1 MAKNKYDIRTQDYK
15 TQRTMAKT
23 FAYMLIGW
31 GTLLVITGCLYVYG
45 AITTPGSKS
54 ANMAAIAGASF
65 ALIGIVLIV
74 LGARNIVA
82 TKAKNKEG
90 EKSETKA
97 FTAVTGAV
105 RKLHFQ
111 GAAAD
116 VFDSEMN
123 IVDGSGNTVFEI
135 SGRTGAFGP
144 KAEIRAAGGS
154 VLGSVRGQ
162 VISTSHVYD
171 IKLSNGHSVRLVRD
185 LLKTPHTIAV
195 GETDWK
201 IKGDDLLN
209 FDFKL
214 RDSKGTLALSGCR
227 RADSH
232 NVEISDTAHDDL
244 CVAIAVVMLHISQQ
258 HHIEVLDSER
268 IANENPMGPSILDEL
283 IGGNNRS

>member
-45 AITTPGSKS
+45 AITTPGSNS
-54 ANMAAIAGASF
+54 SNMAAIAGASF

-144 KAEIRAAGGS
+144 SSARFAARS
-154 VLGSVRGQ
+154 SRPA
-162 VISTSHVYD
+162 TSMTSSFLTA
-171 IKLSNGHSVRLVRD
+171 IL
-185 LLKTPHTIAV
+185 
-195 GETDWK
+195 
-201 IKGDDLLN
+201 
-209 FDFKL
+209 F
-214 RDSKGTLALSGCR
+214 ALF
-227 RADSH
+227 
-232 NVEISDTAHDDL
+232 
-244 CVAIAVVMLHISQQ
+244 AIC
-258 HHIEVLDSER
+258 
-268 IANENPMGPSILDEL
+268 
-283 IGGNNRS
+283 